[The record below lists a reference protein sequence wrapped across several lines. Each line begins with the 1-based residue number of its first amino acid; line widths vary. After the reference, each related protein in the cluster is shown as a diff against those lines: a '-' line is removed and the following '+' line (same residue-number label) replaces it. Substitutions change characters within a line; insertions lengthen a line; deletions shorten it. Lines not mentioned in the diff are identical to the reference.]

1 MPKTEVNVY
10 QDKDGKV
17 PLWDWMDSL
26 PRKIVD
32 KFTQRFTLLES
43 MGNELRRPVAAFL
56 RDGIYEIRV
65 DRGRVH
71 YRVLYGFV
79 GKNIVLLSHG
89 CTKKKEVPSKE
100 IDLAIDNLN
109 EYKEDPKAHTY
120 ME

>member
-10 QDKDGKV
+10 QEENGTA

-26 PRKIVD
+26 PRKVQD
-32 KFTQRFTLLES
+32 KFTKRFELLED
-43 MGNELRRPVAAFL
+43 MGNELRRPVVDFL

-65 DRGRVH
+65 QRGHVN

-79 GKNIVLLSHG
+79 GKNVVLLSHG
-89 CTKKKEVPSKE
+89 CTKKKEVPTKE
-100 IDLAIDNLN
+100 IDLAIDNLKR
-109 EYKEDPKAHTY
+109 YKENPKAHTY